1 MQNDVK
7 THPQGPRDIP
17 TEVEIQEWLTSYLSE
32 LLGVDSEEI
41 QIDETVASFGL
52 DSSAAAGLVG
62 DLSIWLDRKLDPE
75 LVYNYPTIE
84 SLSRFLVST
93 EG

>member
-7 THPQGPRDIP
+7 TDPQGPRDIP